1 MLVHRGSGL
10 WYNTVVI
17 HLLWGFRTK
26 DGLLAIALYSFFK
39 PFNVK
44 ETDGMR
50 YEGVRGGKGFPNV
63 F

>member
-10 WYNTVVI
+10 WYNIVVI

-26 DGLLAIALYSFFK
+26 DGLPAIALYSFFK
-39 PFNVK
+39 RFNVK

-50 YEGVRGGKGFPNV
+50 YEGVGGEKGFPNV